1 MYTDLTYSVGGF
13 LQDISSEGSKGS
25 ALSRWRITGED
36 PLHVRKALGIL
47 CLASFL
53 WRFGQIGDTTDM
65 GFASHPNL
73 TLRLPTLLLHL
84 MLNLLSIDFR
94 IPRKRIDFGLPNLA
108 GI

>member
-73 TLRLPTLLLHL
+73 TVRLPTLLLHL
-84 MLNLLSIDFR
+84 SSIYRRSISESHANESTSGYR
-94 IPRKRIDFGLPNLA
+94 I
-108 GI
+108 